1 LKLARKVIAP
11 TAPIFLEFLFFGDI
25 NNSMLEPRQRE
36 VVRTLWEQGRLSRW
50 ELHERTGLTPN
61 NVGSLAD
68 VLLKQGVLRECTPE
82 SSGAGRPRVPLEIDP
97 ARRYVVGLAIA
108 PGKVEAGRVGLRG
121 TPVGTPVSKT
131 VEEPAKLIPAAASV
145 LKKVIGP
152 EAMGIGLSIT
162 GFVDPVEHV
171 VLLSSAFPGK
181 PHASLSPVYEA
192 AADLPV
198 ILENDMHA
206 LAARWLL
213 THRVNGQDVLL
224 VLVADGRLGA
234 AILIDGHP
242 NRGCATGANELGHCR
257 FAFVDTAKCFCGHVG
272 CLERI
277 VSTDFMHRQSNVNDP
292 AYDPNETLA
301 QRVQR
306 VGGDPDPAL
315 GMILQC
321 LSCGL
326 ANAIN
331 FVRPHRLVLT
341 SPLARSP
348 GFADALV
355 RQVRSGVLN
364 ELADRVKI
372 DFWDEP
378 AAGSSETAGW
388 LALAE
393 VFFGG
398 WRKEE
403 LPIQR

>member
-1 LKLARKVIAP
+1 
-11 TAPIFLEFLFFGDI
+11 
-25 NNSMLEPRQRE
+25 MLEPRQRE

-68 VLLKQGVLRECTPE
+68 VLLRQGVLRECPPE

-97 ARRYVVGLAIA
+97 TRRYVVGLAIA
-108 PGKVEAGRVGLRG
+108 PGRVEACRVGLRG
-121 TPVGTPVSKT
+121 SPIGSSVAKV
-131 VEEPAKLIPAAASV
+131 VEDPAKLVPAAAAV

-152 EAMGIGLSIT
+152 EAMGIGLSTT

-192 AADLPV
+192 AGDLPV

-224 VLVADGRLGA
+224 VLVGDGRLGA
-234 AILIDGHP
+234 AILINGHP

-257 FAFVDTAKCFCGHVG
+257 FAFVETAKCFCGHVG

-277 VSTDFMHRQSNVNDP
+277 VSTDFLHRSSDRK
-292 AYDPNETLA
+292 AADYDPNETLV

-306 VGGDPDPAL
+306 TAGEPDQ
-315 GMILQC
+315 GIDKILQC

-348 GFADALV
+348 SFADALV
-355 RQVRSGVLN
+355 RQVRGGVLN

-378 AAGSSETAGW
+378 AAGSSETAAW

-403 LPIQR
+403 LPNPAKNGAASH

>member
-1 LKLARKVIAP
+1 MI
-11 TAPIFLEFLFFGDI
+11 
-25 NNSMLEPRQRE
+25 EPRQRE

-61 NVGSLAD
+61 NVGSLAEG
-68 VLLKQGVLRECTPE
+68 LLKQGVLRECAPE

-121 TPVGTPVSKT
+121 TPIGSPISKT
-131 VEEPAKLIPAAASV
+131 VEDPAKLIPTAASL

-152 EAMGIGLSIT
+152 ETMGIGFSIT

-171 VLLSSAFPGK
+171 VLLSSALPGK
-181 PHASLSPVYEA
+181 PHASLAPIYEA
-192 AADLPV
+192 AGDLPV

-224 VLVADGRLGA
+224 ALVHDGRLGA

-257 FAFVDTAKCFCGHVG
+257 FAFVETAKCFCGHVG

-277 VSTDFMHRQSNVNDP
+277 VSTDFMRRRSKGDFDP
-292 AYDPNETLA
+292 KETLM
-301 QRVQR
+301 QRVNR
-306 VGGDPDPAL
+306 FGGDAESDPAL
-315 GMILQC
+315 ATILQG

-341 SPLARSP
+341 SPLVRNAD
-348 GFADALV
+348 FADVLV
-355 RQVRSGVLN
+355 RQIRGGVLN

-378 AAGSSETAGW
+378 DAGSSETAGW

-393 VFFGG
+393 FFFGG

-403 LPIQR
+403 LAVAR